1 MIPLQEKL
9 LEAVYEVNPNVA
21 VVLITNYP
29 YAINWMQEHVP
40 AILTNAT
47 GSQDLGNGLAS
58 AIFGETNPAGRV
70 PMTWYRSDADLPP
83 LEDYDLISHP
93 RTYRYFDKPVLYP
106 FGFGLSYTTFEYSGL
121 KAEKQ
126 GDGLRVSVRVKNTG
140 SVPGD
145 EVPQVYIKRV
155 SKSGTVH
162 PIRRLIGFE
171 RLHDLAPGET
181 REAEFTVNAGDLE
194 IYMESESRKIVEP
207 GRYLIYAGGSC
218 ADERVSTEIEL

>member
-1 MIPLQEKL
+1 
-9 LEAVYEVNPNVA
+9 
-21 VVLITNYP
+21 
-29 YAINWMQEHVP
+29 
-40 AILTNAT
+40 
-47 GSQDLGNGLAS
+47 
-58 AIFGETNPAGRV
+58 
-70 PMTWYRSDADLPP
+70 LPP